1 MDRRNRPA
9 FTRHGMRRA
18 IARLALAL
26 CLPLAGCGGDSYVR
40 LSSGGMPPAGVATS
54 GSTVYVNT
62 SGSVSALGTLIAAV
76 ILASQ
81 SYISDLDYRAAGM
94 STWPNVYPERGSGV
108 PVLDESRRVVEQDCT
123 RPIADWSANL
133 KCK

>member
-1 MDRRNRPA
+1 
-9 FTRHGMRRA
+9 
-18 IARLALAL
+18 
-26 CLPLAGCGGDSYVR
+26 
-40 LSSGGMPPAGVATS
+40 
-54 GSTVYVNT
+54 
-62 SGSVSALGTLIAAV
+62 VSELGTLIAAV